1 MKNQLSTTPT
11 KITHKMWSRTGRSG
25 LAGPV
30 NTAQERAMQEE
41 RESRISTKNNAI
53 TMAIS
58 TKQKSTC
65 SCSTKDGAEKRV
77 QYGFIG
83 VEGCCGLRKSSAWI
97 CSRFKTSIN
106 VHFLELT
113 TALHVHF

>member
-41 RESRISTKNNAI
+41 RERRISTKNNADFNE
-53 TMAIS
+53 
-58 TKQKSTC
+58 TKIIVFLFYH
-65 SCSTKDGAEKRV
+65 DKR
-77 QYGFIG
+77 QMGLKKEFSMYGFHW
-83 VEGCCGLRKSSAWI
+83 S
-97 CSRFKTSIN
+97 
-106 VHFLELT
+106 
-113 TALHVHF
+113 